1 MIGILAGMGPKST
14 APFVDKVVQLCQQL
28 YSAKNDMDFPPMMI
42 YSCPTPFYLD
52 RPLDHQAM
60 ENAII
65 DGAQKLASTGVDFI
79 AVPCN
84 TAHKYYADIQASV
97 GVPVLNIVTEALR
110 RLPVDSGRVGVLATQ
125 STLDAG
131 VYQEGLAKLGRKLIW
146 QESWQRQVNGII
158 SLIKGADGLD
168 QAVQAWQRLLADMQ
182 GQVDSLLLACT
193 DLNVVADRSPARLPM
208 VDAGNCLA
216 HAVVARYY
224 MRLRQ

>member
-84 TAHKYYADIQASV
+84 TANKYYANIQASV

-110 RLPVDSGRVGVLATQ
+110 RLPVEGRG
-125 STLDAG
+125 D
-131 VYQEGLAKLGRKLIW
+131 
-146 QESWQRQVNGII
+146 
-158 SLIKGADGLD
+158 
-168 QAVQAWQRLLADMQ
+168 
-182 GQVDSLLLACT
+182 
-193 DLNVVADRSPARLPM
+193 
-208 VDAGNCLA
+208 
-216 HAVVARYY
+216 
-224 MRLRQ
+224 